1 MIFHSELKVQIN
13 CKMHLNFSLLGHD
26 ILYDG
31 FRRISATFEELE
43 ERVNNSDTDEDDLDL
58 DDKQGSDEV
67 TR

>member
-1 MIFHSELKVQIN
+1 
-13 CKMHLNFSLLGHD
+13 MHLNFSFLGHD
-26 ILYDG
+26 VLYDG